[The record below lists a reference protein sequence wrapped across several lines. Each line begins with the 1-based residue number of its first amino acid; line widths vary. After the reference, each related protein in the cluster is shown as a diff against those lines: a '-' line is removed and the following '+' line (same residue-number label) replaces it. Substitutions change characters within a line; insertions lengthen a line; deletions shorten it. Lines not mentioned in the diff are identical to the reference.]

1 MKHSTS
7 PVSTFEGGGHP
18 RRAALYVA
26 FNLGIAVFGAVLAR
40 LLGSVTQFVLAR
52 WMGIDGYGLY
62 TSVYTLLGPVI
73 VIASLG
79 LDTWLLRQGGNPA
92 ILGLAI
98 NQVFLIRLALS
109 LVLMLVAVP
118 LMLTSNEPGL
128 TLSLVV
134 IAGLGLVCELL
145 LTTANIALRAQIRN
159 VAATVLQASA
169 AILLLGLILVLWHV
183 HSSVLAVAGYRLI
196 AGIFG
201 IILLA
206 WLLRRTLRVEW
217 EPGKLRA
224 SIRQSRVYFI
234 SDILSAVALKAD
246 LTLVA
251 LFLGTLAAGTYSP
264 ALTIVNTTFL
274 IPHVM
279 WQVLLPVASRQPVGS
294 RRFKMIVSLAL
305 LGSVGY
311 GLIWMG
317 AFTFGAEQIVHLIY
331 GAQYL
336 GAVPLL
342 RIMSLIPLL
351 KSLNFC
357 WVLIMVARDEQAL
370 RTKLQ
375 AVGAGVNGLGNLVVI
390 PFFGL
395 IGAAWVNLGTEAVL
409 MGCYAYGS
417 WVALRRQAHA

>member
-1 MKHSTS
+1 LSS
-7 PVSTFEGGGHP
+7 
-18 RRAALYVA
+18 
-26 FNLGIAVFGAVLAR
+26 I
-40 LLGSVTQFVLAR
+40 TQFVLAR
-52 WMGIDGYGLY
+52 WMGIDDYGLY

-79 LDTWLLRQGGNPA
+79 LDTWLLRQGGNTA
-92 ILGLAI
+92 TLGLAI
-98 NQVFLIRLALS
+98 NQVFLIRLVLS
-109 LVLMLVAVP
+109 LVLLLVAAP
-118 LMLTSNEPGL
+118 LLLTSKEPGL

-134 IAGLGLVCELL
+134 VAGLGLVFELL
-145 LTTANIALRAQIRN
+145 LLTANIALRAQIRN
-159 VAATVLQASA
+159 VAAALLQASA
-169 AILLLGLILVLWHV
+169 AMLLLGLILVLWNE
-183 HSSVLAVAGYRLI
+183 HSSVLAIAGYRLI
-196 AGIFG
+196 TGIFG
-201 IILLA
+201 VMLLA

-217 EPGKLRA
+217 KPGKLRA
-224 SIRQSRVYFI
+224 SIRQSRVYFM

-264 ALTIVNTTFL
+264 ALTIINTTFL
-274 IPHVM
+274 VPHVM
-279 WQVLLPVASRQPVGS
+279 WQVLLPVAVRQPVGS
-294 RRFKMIVSLAL
+294 RRFKTLVRLAL

-311 GLIWMG
+311 GLIWAG

-331 GAQYL
+331 GEQYL

-357 WVLIMVARDEQAL
+357 WVLIMVARDEQPL

-375 AVGAGVNGLGNLVVI
+375 AVGAGVNGLGNLAFI

-395 IGAAWVNLGTEAVL
+395 VGAAWVNLGTEAVL
-409 MGCYAYGS
+409 VGCYAYGS
-417 WVALRRQAHA
+417 WVALRRQARA

>member
-7 PVSTFEGGGHP
+7 PVSTFEVGVPP
-18 RRAALYVA
+18 RQAVLYVA
-26 FNLGIAVFGAVLAR
+26 FNLGVALFGAVLAR
-40 LLGSVTQFVLAR
+40 LLGSVTQFILAR
-52 WMGIDGYGLY
+52 WMGIDDYGLY

-79 LDTWLLRQGGNPA
+79 LDTWLLRQGTNTA
-92 ILGLAI
+92 TLGLAI
-98 NQVFLIRLALS
+98 NQVFLIRLMLS

-128 TLSLVV
+128 TLPLVLL
-134 IAGLGLVCELL
+134 AGLGLVCELL
-145 LTTANIALRAQIRN
+145 LTTANIALRAQVRN
-159 VAATVLQASA
+159 VAAALLQASA
-169 AILLLGLILVLWHV
+169 AMMLLGLILLLWNEQA
-183 HSSVLAVAGYRLI
+183 SVLAVAWYRLI

-201 IILLA
+201 IMLLV

-217 EPGKLRA
+217 QPGELRA
-224 SIRQSRVYFI
+224 SIRQSRIYFV

-251 LFLGTLAAGTYSP
+251 LLLGALAAGTYSP
-264 ALTIVNTTFL
+264 ALTIINTTFL
-274 IPHVM
+274 VPHVM
-279 WQVLLPVASRQPVGS
+279 WQVLLPVAARQPVGS

-311 GLIWMG
+311 GLVWAG
-317 AFTFGAEQIVHLIY
+317 AFTFGAEWIVQLIY

-357 WVLIMVARDEQAL
+357 WVLIMVARDEQVL

-375 AVGAGVNGLGNLVVI
+375 AVGAGVGGLGNLVVI

-417 WVALRRQAHA
+417 WVALRRQAQA